1 MPTKSPKASKPKARS
16 KAKAALAE
24 AEPQE
29 KTYEWRGLTL
39 TLPADPP
46 GDLLF
51 AAEEFGDRPT
61 GMVNAF
67 VGASQYQAIRA
78 KITADGLSL
87 KEAFEEIASLADG
100 LTELYGL
107 GRGESSA
114 SQDS

>member
-1 MPTKSPKASKPKARS
+1 MPTKSPKGSKRKAPS
-16 KAKAALAE
+16 KAKAAKAE
-24 AEPQE
+24 LKPEG

-39 TLPADPP
+39 KLPAEPP

-61 GMVNAF
+61 GLVNAF
-67 VGASQYQAIRA
+67 LGTEQYRMVRA
-78 KITADGLSL
+78 KITEDGLSL
-87 KEAFEEIASLADG
+87 PEAYETVALLADG

>member
-1 MPTKSPKASKPKARS
+1 MPAKSPKGSKPKATS
-16 KAKAALAE
+16 KAKAAMAE
-24 AEPQE
+24 KTPEE

-39 TLPADPP
+39 KLPADPP

-61 GMVNAF
+61 GLVNAF
-67 VGASQYQAIRA
+67 VGNGQYAAIRA
-78 KITADGLSL
+78 KITEDRLSL
-87 KEAFEEIASLADG
+87 EQAYEEIAGLADG
-100 LTELYGL
+100 LTGLYGL

>member
-1 MPTKSPKASKPKARS
+1 MPEKSAKATKRKPTSKAR
-16 KAKAALAE
+16 AAQAE
-24 AEPQE
+24 TKPEE

-39 TLPADPP
+39 KLPAQPP

-61 GMVNAF
+61 GLVNAF
-67 VGASQYQAIRA
+67 VGVDQYRMIRA
-78 KITADGLSL
+78 KITEDGLSL
-87 KEAFEEIASLADG
+87 EDAFEEIASLADG